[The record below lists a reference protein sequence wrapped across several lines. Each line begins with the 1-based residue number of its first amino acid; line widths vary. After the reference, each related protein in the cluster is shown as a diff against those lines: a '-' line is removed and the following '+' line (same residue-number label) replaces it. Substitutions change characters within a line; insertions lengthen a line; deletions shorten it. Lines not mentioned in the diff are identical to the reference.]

1 MVFYNL
7 LRRVLCCRT
16 DIKATHELPSRPK
29 QSSPAPSISNHAH
42 PHHAEQP
49 GHPRDSTDCTREED
63 ATSSM
68 PPKRKNADS
77 ADGMDRPEKKT
88 KATKKAAKADPEA
101 KEGKSNIFLLSSM
114 ITSATGLGGDA
125 YQAPHQG
132 KAEGVEAY
140 MNARVST
147 FLV

>member
-49 GHPRDSTDCTREED
+49 RDSTDCTRED
-63 ATSSM
+63 DPTSSM

-77 ADGMDRPEKKT
+77 ADVMDRPEKKT
-88 KATKKAAKADPEA
+88 KATKKAAKADAEA
-101 KEGKSNIFLLSSM
+101 KEGKSTVFLHSSM
-114 ITSATGLGGDA
+114 ITSATGLRGDA
-125 YQAPHQG
+125 CQTPHQG